1 MTKLD
6 ELTKSQILME
16 YCKQAA
22 LQLQHKK
29 IALNSISTECVFCGS
44 KKMKGT
50 IFYANT
56 GRLCYICWRA
66 SCPCHTAIH
75 AAKWLKEVN
84 PALYSAYLDDISNKE
99 TKSASDILKMQ
110 EQFAEQY
117 KKQQEI
123 QKKEI
128 EQKKM
133 LDNNATKYFKH
144 INDGSA
150 LSQKAIDYC
159 ESRMIPKEV
168 YEKWFIAHEGK
179 YHDRVII
186 PFYTKAGKVSYFQAR
201 SLIGVEPKYMNRIAE
216 TQLYNRDFIDKT
228 KPVFVLEGPIDSL
241 FLENAVATCGAGS
254 SSKIDAEIAQFDQ
267 VFYILDND
275 EAGNKKAGKLVREHK
290 NVFIWNKFL
299 TDFGINPKSVKDIN
313 DVIVYLKKTDKF
325 TYSDLQNYFTNIT
338 DEFLCYL

>member
-50 IFYANT
+50 VFYANT

-75 AAKWLKEVN
+75 AAKWLKEVS
-84 PALYSAYLDDISNKE
+84 PTLYAAYIDDISNKE
-99 TKSASDILKMQ
+99 KGSVTDITKMQ

-123 QKKEI
+123 QRQEI
-128 EQKKM
+128 EQKKL
-133 LDNNATKYFKH
+133 LDNAATKYFKH
-144 INDGSA
+144 IDDGSE
-150 LSQKAIDYC
+150 LSKRAIAYC
-159 ESRMIPKEV
+159 ENRMIPKEV
-168 YEKWFIAHEGK
+168 YSKWYIAHEGK

-186 PFYTKAGKVSYFQAR
+186 PFYTKSGKVSYFQAR

-216 TQLYNRDFIDKT
+216 TQLYNKDFIDKT

-241 FLENAVATCGAGS
+241 FIDNAVATCGAGS
-254 SSKIDAEIAQFDQ
+254 SAAIDAEIAKYEQ

-275 EAGNKKAGKLVREHK
+275 EAGNKKAGKLVRAHK

-299 TDFGINPKSVKDIN
+299 NDYGINPKEVKDIN
-313 DVIVYLKKTDKF
+313 DVIVKLKKVDKF
-325 TYSDLQNYFTNIT
+325 TFTDLQNYFTNIT
-338 DEFLCYL
+338 DEFMCYL